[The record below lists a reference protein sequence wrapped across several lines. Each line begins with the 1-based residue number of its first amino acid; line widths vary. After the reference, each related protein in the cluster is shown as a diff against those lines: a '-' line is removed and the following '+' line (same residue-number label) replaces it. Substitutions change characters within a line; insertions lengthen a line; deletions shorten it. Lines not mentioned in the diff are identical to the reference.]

1 MFCKFCGKRIDP
13 SQSVCPY
20 CSTPQEP
27 RSGGNG
33 FWDILDSPAR
43 PDVPPVAPPPPAP
56 TDNRLRNAINRMQRT
71 NLILWVVVLLC
82 TLGAVAGTALAIL
95 HSQDKNKNDII
106 GEIVQ
111 KSSAN
116 QSVAAPTIG
125 SMSEET
131 FRKVLNEYFGTPINA
146 ENQNKNELFGF
157 LSSDKT
163 KVILCAFHSL
173 RDIPLGYI
181 NANGTWETWPGST
194 EQKNRPVE
202 DGIYFSMWSIDADRV
217 HALNMDEVYFI
228 VDKESNPVY
237 VLELLSQQG
246 INPTNGEEMKSTEA
260 PTVPTG
266 APTVPTG
273 APTEPTGASV
283 FPEAEPPK
291 EPPAQAGADS
301 ETLETQTE
309 VNEQ

>member
-157 LSSDKT
+157 LSSDET
-163 KVILCAFHSL
+163 KVILYALHSL
-173 RDIPLGYI
+173 RDIPLGYT
-181 NANGTWETWPGST
+181 NASGTWDRWPGST
-194 EQKNRPVE
+194 EQENRPVE
-202 DGIYFSMWSIDADRV
+202 DGIYFSMWSIDAGEVRR
-217 HALNMDEVYFI
+217 LNMSEVYFLSG
-228 VDKESNPVY
+228 DKESNRVY

-246 INPTNGEEMKSTEA
+246 INPTNGDEMKSTEA
-260 PTVPTG
+260 PTG

-273 APTEPTGASV
+273 AS
-283 FPEAEPPK
+283 PEAEPPK

-301 ETLETQTE
+301 GTLETQTE